1 MNPKL
6 RFLLDTN
13 ILSDL
18 VRNPQGAVT
27 NHILQEGEGSICT
40 SIVVAA
46 ELRFGAE
53 KRESRRLSTQLET
66 ILSAIEILP
75 MEEPTD
81 RQYAKL
87 RYHLEK
93 AGTPIGPND
102 MLIAAHAL
110 SLGLTLV
117 TANQNEF
124 QRVPGLAVENWLK

>member
-1 MNPKL
+1 MNPKR

-27 NHILQEGEGSICT
+27 DHILKEGESSICT

-53 KRESRRLSTQLET
+53 KRGSQRLTTQLET

-81 RQYAKL
+81 RQYARL

-93 AGTPIGPND
+93 AGPPIGPND

-110 SLGLTLV
+110 ALGLALV

-124 QRVPGLAVENWLK
+124 RRVPGLALENWLE